1 MLRSGDTGAGTTPSV
16 GGRKELV
23 SVPDN
28 AATPSILVISHLYP
42 QRARGHLG
50 VFVSEQVRAL
60 VGIGASISGVVVP
73 VPLVPWPLPLL
84 SIRWR
89 QFADAE
95 CARTDFA
102 SVAVDFPR
110 YLAFPRRFLPAV
122 SAASLCR
129 AVLRDAAL
137 AERVRSADV
146 IVAHTALLDG
156 EAARRLSRA
165 LSTPYVVFV
174 HGADLRENL
183 REDAPDAVRAT
194 VAAVLREAAAVVA
207 VSEAVARGIRSR
219 VTGLRD
225 VRVLHNGVDPT
236 LFSPEPR
243 DSDDGRGTAPT
254 LRTLSAGRLV
264 DTKAN
269 DLVVRA
275 IAMLSA
281 RGLSVEHTIAGDG
294 PEMGRLRRLATE
306 LGIADRVRF
315 TGAYP
320 HGDLPALMR
329 GSDLFVLP
337 SWDEAFGIVYLEAM
351 ASGVPV
357 IAASDGGATDIVT
370 EGADGWLVGPRDV
383 EAIVDAIAGF
393 AAMGPADREQ
403 MSSAARRKAEAFTW
417 EANARGLMRM
427 AADVI
432 AARRA
437 G

>member
-1 MLRSGDTGAGTTPSV
+1 MLRSGGTGAETTPSV

-28 AATPSILVISHLYP
+28 AATPSILVISHMYP
-42 QRARGHLG
+42 QRARGHFG
-50 VFVSEQVRAL
+50 VFVSEHVRAL

-84 SIRWR
+84 SVRWR

-95 CARTDFA
+95 RARTDFA

-110 YLAFPRRFLPAV
+110 YLAFPRRLLPAV

-165 LSTPYVVFV
+165 LNTPYVVFV

-194 VAAVLREAAAVVA
+194 VAAVLRDAAVVVA
-207 VSEAVARGIRSR
+207 VSEAVARGIRSC

-225 VRVLHNGVDPT
+225 VRVLHNGVDT
-236 LFSPEPR
+236 ALFTPR

-320 HGDLPALMR
+320 HADLPALMR
-329 GSDLFVLP
+329 ESDLFVLP

-383 EAIVDAIAGF
+383 DAIADAIAGF
-393 AAMGPADREQ
+393 AAMAPADREQ

-417 EANARGLMRM
+417 EANARGLMRI

-432 AARRA
+432 AERRS